1 MTTHLLQHDDDSRA
15 LCSRCLL
22 RRLFLLLLGSAF
34 PLVYLLPLLPSP
46 IAAAAQNSDYDSAAG
61 FTGDSCQ
68 LLSVSVSVQVPVA
81 SLSLSVSLSLSPS
94 VCQSVS
100 LSVCLSVCSV
110 VHE

>member
-1 MTTHLLQHDDDSRA
+1 MTRARSALAASSDSDF
-15 LCSRCLL
+15 SSFF
-22 RRLFLLLLGSAF
+22 RLA
-34 PLVYLLPLLPSP
+34 YLLPLLPSP

-81 SLSLSVSLSLSPS
+81 ALSLVSVRLSVRLSLSVSLS
-94 VCQSVS
+94 VCHF
-100 LSVCLSVCSV
+100 VCLSVCSV